1 MKITETMLLE
11 GYQGVCADGITAIS
25 VSSGAEIRWSYRQ
38 PATEDSRV
46 VTEDR
51 AEAAD
56 IMLEYDR
63 VGDIGL
69 DDDLPPELLAAADK
83 HAENCRKVWGDQI

>member
-11 GYQGVCADGITAIS
+11 GYRGVCNDGITAIS
-25 VSSGAEIRWSYRQ
+25 EVNGEEIRWSYRQ
-38 PATEDSRV
+38 PATDDSRV

-51 AEAAD
+51 DEAAD

-63 VGDIGL
+63 AGDIDL
-69 DDDLPPELLAAADK
+69 DDDLPPALLAAAEK
-83 HAENCRKVWGDQI
+83 HAENCRKVWGDQA

>member
-1 MKITETMLLE
+1 MKITETMLLN
-11 GYQGVCADGITAIS
+11 GYKDCCADGITALSI
-25 VSSGAEIRWSYRQ
+25 VEGREIRWSYRK

-51 AEAAD
+51 DEADD

-63 VGDIGL
+63 AGDIDL
-69 DDDLPPELLAAADK
+69 DDDLAPDLIAAAEK
-83 HAENCRKVWGDQI
+83 HAENCRKVWGDQV